1 MLSIRKVRTA
11 SGPVAVQ
18 VVQYLGHK
26 SVILKHIGSGKNG
39 EEVFSLVKNAN
50 EWIDIRTGR
59 ASLFVEPHQKILVVD
74 RGECV
79 GVTHQFE
86 REFLLCCLKGIQG
99 KDRTQ

>member
-39 EEVFSLVKNAN
+39 EEVFSLVKKPMSGLTT
-50 EWIDIRTGR
+50 EQDG
-59 ASLFVEPHQKILVVD
+59 PP
-74 RGECV
+74 
-79 GVTHQFE
+79 
-86 REFLLCCLKGIQG
+86 FLLSHIRKF
-99 KDRTQ
+99 